1 MPDSCERIRN
11 GLEAK
16 EKRTYIGL
24 ATDLQRTY
32 NGLATDLHRTCL
44 YSHPSVLKTIKRAL
58 SLTYSVLNSTL
69 AVEEVNQSLCNAY
82 TTGLGN

>member
-32 NGLATDLHRTCL
+32 NGLT
-44 YSHPSVLKTIKRAL
+44 
-58 SLTYSVLNSTL
+58 TYHFTKISISF
-69 AVEEVNQSLCNAY
+69 
-82 TTGLGN
+82 